1 MQRVWLN
8 GCGMM
13 NLHTNLLDNK
23 RLYPWR
29 ICKLTWSWLQIR
41 KI

>member
-1 MQRVWLN
+1 MLN
-8 GCGMM
+8 DCGMM

-29 ICKLTWSWLQIR
+29 ICKQLGLGCKYGEYKR
-41 KI
+41 FL